1 MIADRLNCF
10 YYGAR
15 DVKYFYF
22 KTPAIPPI
30 PLVRERVVVVVG
42 RGEQQFCRVT
52 QKKIPVELL
61 FIHKPTTCVCL

>member
-15 DVKYFYF
+15 VVKYFYF
-22 KTPAIPPI
+22 KTPAIPPN
-30 PLVRERVVVVVG
+30 PVG
-42 RGEQQFCRVT
+42 AWKGGGGGGEQQFCRVT

>member
-22 KTPAIPPI
+22 KNSRHTAQSRWC
-30 PLVRERVVVVVG
+30 VKG
-42 RGEQQFCRVT
+42 WWGGEQQFCRVT
-52 QKKIPVELL
+52 QKKIPVDLL